1 MRYFGILAPW
11 SPDVAAGLC
20 CAFVRVCACAHD
32 AAALELRRA
41 AAGSGCAFK
50 CVVKLS
56 ACRHQARRTAGFQR
70 RSLSRGSLKRWD
82 GHSKVPY
89 AHVHHASPLRPFNE
103 LSCSETGDGCQSVVI
118 VRTFTTLYI
127 LHVLGQLELILRVSI
142 FSCTLVKIVASPPV
156 IYGRQAMPICSSTVV
171 TVPCVSRMSGAQ
183 TKPCTIVFIEAVPL
197 VTKTP
202 NQST

>member
-1 MRYFGILAPW
+1 MTRRMIQNPGFLYFVSEYFETAQHKG
-11 SPDVAAGLC
+11 S
-20 CAFVRVCACAHD
+20 RS
-32 AAALELRRA
+32 RA

-103 LSCSETGDGCQSVVI
+103 LSCSETGDGCQSVCDSAYVNHLVHPTRI
-118 VRTFTTLYI
+118 GLEGAHLTHIDFFLHACEYRSITTRY
-127 LHVLGQLELILRVSI
+127 LR
-142 FSCTLVKIVASPPV
+142 SPS
-156 IYGRQAMPICSSTVV
+156 YAD
-171 TVPCVSRMSGAQ
+171 
-183 TKPCTIVFIEAVPL
+183 L
-197 VTKTP
+197 
-202 NQST
+202 